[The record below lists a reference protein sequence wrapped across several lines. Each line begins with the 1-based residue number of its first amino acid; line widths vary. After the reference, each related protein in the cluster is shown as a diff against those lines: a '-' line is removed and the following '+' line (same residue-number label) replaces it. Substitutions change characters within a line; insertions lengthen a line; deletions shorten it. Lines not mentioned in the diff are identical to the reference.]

1 MRVVRGFAVGL
12 LALAGCLQN
21 QTVVK
26 LNPDGSGTIEETT
39 LMSDQV
45 IEMMAGFANAAADP
59 DAPAPA
65 APEMF
70 KESDAKEKAEK
81 MGEGVTF
88 VSMEKIKADGFQG
101 MKAVYAFTDIT
112 KVRLSTSPSAPS
124 SMGPQPAGN
133 ESEPMEVKF
142 QKGSGSSTLTI
153 VLKRKGDEAK
163 EVPADAKAEA
173 EKALE
178 ENAADETQLA
188 QMQQM
193 LKGMKFGLAVEVGKV
208 VKTNSPYVDGGRV
221 TVFEIDFEK
230 VLKDPAKLK
239 LLAKK
244 QPKTLE
250 ETREILAGIEGIKF
264 PAEQELTIEFSK

>member
-1 MRVVRGFAVGL
+1 MRAVRGFAVGL

-39 LMSDQV
+39 LMSDQ
-45 IEMMAGFANAAADP
+45 IITMMAGFAQAAADP
-59 DAPAPA
+59 NGKPAPAP
-65 APEMF
+65 ELF

-88 VSMEKIKADGFQG
+88 VSMEKVKTDGFQG

-112 KVRLSTSPSAPS
+112 KVKLSTTPSAPS
-124 SMGPQPAGN
+124 SMGPQPTENAA
-133 ESEPMEVKF
+133 EPMEVKF
-142 QKGSGSSTLTI
+142 QKGSGTSTFTI
-153 VLKRKGDEAK
+153 VLKRKEEAAKAVTDEQ
-163 EVPADAKAEA
+163 KAEA
-173 EKALE
+173 AKALE
-178 ENAADETQLA
+178 ENTADEGQLA

-193 LKGMKFGLAVEVGKV
+193 LKGMKFSLAVEVGKV
-208 VKTNSPYVDGGRV
+208 VKTNSAYVDGGRV
-221 TVFEIDFEK
+221 TVFEIDFEG
-230 VLKDPAKLK
+230 VLKNPAKLK
-239 LLAKK
+239 ELAKA

-250 ETREILAGIEGIKF
+250 ESRAVLAGIEGIKF